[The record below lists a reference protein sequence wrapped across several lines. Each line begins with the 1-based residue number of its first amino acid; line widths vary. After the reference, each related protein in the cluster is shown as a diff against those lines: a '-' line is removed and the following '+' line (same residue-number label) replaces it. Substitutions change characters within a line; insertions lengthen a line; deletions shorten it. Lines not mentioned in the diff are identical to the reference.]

1 MLVSQYLRIFPEL
14 FWVIFFII
22 FSWSLKKLIFGGL
35 WLSLSLSLF
44 LLHSS
49 PLILISLHSSILPP
63 IPHASVFPV
72 ISWSSLSWPFPILI
86 SISAQQPV
94 LFSKVA
100 KFIFIA
106 SLASPQI
113 IITEFCTARYS
124 QISFEWIGYTFWHLL
139 NVVWMF
145 SLEGGSAFVVL
156 WMASITTIP
165 LKWNFKWYHLFS
177 VSSAVFISQ
186 AARFSWKWENQF
198 REYWT
203 TNTKGKM
210 GVHTSDIVFKAHL
223 WAYTELQLWIIP
235 SKPT

>member
-14 FWVIFFII
+14 FGS
-22 FSWSLKKLIFGGL
+22 FS
-35 WLSLSLSLF
+35 SLF
-44 LLHSS
+44 LLDLLKNGYLWVSYS
-49 PLILISLHSSILPP
+49 LCPFPCFCFIALHSSIPPP
-63 IPHASVFPV
+63 IPHVSVFPV
-72 ISWSSLSWPFPILI
+72 ISWSSLSWPFSILI
-86 SISAQQPV
+86 SISAWQPV

-139 NVVWMF
+139 NVVWKF
-145 SLEGGSAFVVL
+145 NLEGGSAFVVL

-186 AARFSWKWENQF
+186 AAPFSWRWENTGPQIH
-198 REYWT
+198 RGGWGCAHQT
-203 TNTKGKM
+203 L
-210 GVHTSDIVFKAHL
+210 SSKAHL
-223 WAYTELQLWIIP
+223 WAYTELQPWIVP